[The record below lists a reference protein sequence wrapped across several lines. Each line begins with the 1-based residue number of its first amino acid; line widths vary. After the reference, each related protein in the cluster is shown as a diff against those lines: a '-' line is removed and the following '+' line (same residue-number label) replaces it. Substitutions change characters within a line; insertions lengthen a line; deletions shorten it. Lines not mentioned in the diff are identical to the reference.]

1 MSESVDRT
9 LVQQAQRGDGAAIGA
24 LFSRYWRLARAA
36 AFGVTKEFAS
46 AEDAA
51 AEGFK
56 EAFTGIESLEDP
68 DRFGSWLRTIVV
80 RKARQGL
87 HGRHVPIGAL
97 ADEMPDQSEQ
107 PDEVLSRLEFAAL
120 LRRAS
125 RDLPDTLR
133 EAIALVYF
141 EGYEPEIAAR
151 FIDIP
156 PGTLRRRLHDGRV
169 RLRATAERLLNGSK
183 RMDEERKRDI
193 ERFKAMMDR
202 GELYQ
207 ALRGSLAL
215 RPVPSELADKFLGQ
229 IWPLPD
235 TGFLREAAKRL
246 LLPSDRASDPAQPT
260 GAIAAAIRKALP
272 HFQDWNLDAA
282 EAAVRRVTFKSDRA
296 GRLRNFLPP
305 GFAEG
310 RPGAFVRASRA
321 LVRLTES
328 GSIEGIYELLQESPD
343 EQTFRQSFRGAR
355 EHLRISDV
363 LDLTWMTAA
372 PLELRSV
379 QELLEGLTSAVLP
392 GVQVLFS
399 PYDEPRYR
407 SALQLQLGDVP
418 ARAAS
423 GGVLAPWPGQP
434 NGVEAAHLQIFLEPW
449 ATAQS
454 GRVVELDSLPELP
467 NTV

>member
-1 MSESVDRT
+1 MSIDRT
-9 LVQQAQRGDGAAIGA
+9 LVQQAQRGDRAAIGA

-56 EAFTGIESLEDP
+56 EAFIGIDSLEDP
-68 DRFGSWLRTIVV
+68 DRFGSWLRTIVI

-87 HGRHVPIGAL
+87 HGRQVPMGAL
-97 ADEMPDQSEQ
+97 AEDMPDQSEP
-107 PDEVLSRLEFAAL
+107 PDEALSRLEFAAL

-125 RDLPDTLR
+125 RDLPAALR

-141 EGYEPEIAAR
+141 EGYQSEIAAR

-156 PGTLRRRLHDGRV
+156 AGTLRRRLHDGRV
-169 RLRATAERLLNGSK
+169 RLRATVEKLLNGSK
-183 RMDEERKRDI
+183 RMDEQKERDI
-193 ERFKAMMDR
+193 QKFKAMMDR
-202 GELYQ
+202 GEIYQ

-215 RPVPSELADKFLGQ
+215 RPVPSELIDKFFGPQGALS
-229 IWPLPD
+229 D
-235 TGFLREAAKRL
+235 VGFLSEMAKRL
-246 LLPSDRASDPAQPT
+246 LHPSGRASDPAQPT

-272 HFQDWNLDAA
+272 HFQDWNMDAA
-282 EAAVRRVTFKSDRA
+282 EAAVRLVTFQGGRA
-296 GRLRNFLPP
+296 DRLRSVLPP
-305 GFAEG
+305 GFAAG
-310 RPGAFVRASRA
+310 HPGAFLRASRA

-328 GSIEGIYELLQESPD
+328 GSIESIYERLHESQD
-343 EQTFRQSFRGAR
+343 ERDFRETFRGAKNQ
-355 EHLRISDV
+355 LRLSDV

-372 PLELRSV
+372 PVELRSV
-379 QELLEGLTSAVLP
+379 QDLLEGLTSAVLP
-392 GVQVLFS
+392 GVPVLFS

-407 SALQLQLGDVP
+407 SALQLHVGDVP

-434 NGVEAAHLQIFLEPW
+434 DGVEAAHLEIFLEPW

-454 GRVVELDSLPELP
+454 GRVIELDSLPEWP

>member
-1 MSESVDRT
+1 
-9 LVQQAQRGDGAAIGA
+9 
-24 LFSRYWRLARAA
+24 
-36 AFGVTKEFAS
+36 
-46 AEDAA
+46 
-51 AEGFK
+51 
-56 EAFTGIESLEDP
+56 
-68 DRFGSWLRTIVV
+68 
-80 RKARQGL
+80 
-87 HGRHVPIGAL
+87 
-97 ADEMPDQSEQ
+97 
-107 PDEVLSRLEFAAL
+107 
-120 LRRAS
+120 
-125 RDLPDTLR
+125 
-133 EAIALVYF
+133 
-141 EGYEPEIAAR
+141 
-151 FIDIP
+151 
-156 PGTLRRRLHDGRV
+156 
-169 RLRATAERLLNGSK
+169 
-183 RMDEERKRDI
+183 
-193 ERFKAMMDR
+193 
-202 GELYQ
+202 
-207 ALRGSLAL
+207 
-215 RPVPSELADKFLGQ
+215 
-229 IWPLPD
+229 
-235 TGFLREAAKRL
+235 

-423 GGVLAPWPGQP
+423 GGVLAPKPGQP

>member
-9 LVQQAQRGDGAAIGA
+9 LVQQAQRGDRAAIGA
-24 LFSRYWRLARAA
+24 LFSRYWRMARAA
-36 AFGVTKEFAS
+36 AFGVTKDFAS

-56 EAFTGIESLEDP
+56 EAFIGIDSLQDP
-68 DRFGSWLRTIVV
+68 ERFGSWLRTIVV

-87 HGRHVPIGAL
+87 HARHVPIGAL
-97 ADEMPDQSEQ
+97 ADDMPDQSEQ
-107 PDEVLSRLEFAAL
+107 PDEVLSRLELAAL

-133 EAIALVYF
+133 EAIGLVYF

-169 RLRATAERLLNGSK
+169 RLRATVEKVLKGSN

-193 ERFKAMMDR
+193 QRFKAMMDR
-202 GELYQ
+202 GEIYQ

-215 RPVPSELADKFLGQ
+215 RPVPGELVDMFLGQ
-229 IWPLPD
+229 PGAVPD
-235 TGFLREAAKRL
+235 AGFLPEMAKRL
-246 LLPSDRASDPAQPT
+246 LHPSGRASDPTQPV
-260 GAIAAAIRKALP
+260 GAIAAAIRKALA
-272 HFQDWNLDAA
+272 HFQDWNMDAA
-282 EAAVRRVTFKSDRA
+282 EAAVRLVTFTGNRA
-296 GRLRNFLPP
+296 DRLRNVLPP

-310 RPGAFVRASRA
+310 RPGAFLRASRA
-321 LVRLTES
+321 IVRTTES
-328 GSIEGIYELLQESPD
+328 GSAQSIYERLQESQD
-343 EQTFRQSFRGAR
+343 EQTFRGAKDN
-355 EHLRISDV
+355 LRLSDV
-363 LDLTWMTAA
+363 LDLTWMAA
-372 PLELRSV
+372 GPLELRSV

-392 GVQVLFS
+392 GAPVLFS
-399 PYDEPRYR
+399 TYNEPRYR
-407 SALQLQLGDVP
+407 SALQLQVADVL

-434 NGVEAAHLQIFLEPW
+434 NGVEAAHLRIFLEPW
-449 ATAQS
+449 ATIQS
-454 GRVVELDSLPELP
+454 GRVVELDSLPDWP
-467 NTV
+467 STV